1 MRWRSNFNKIY
12 FSYETKVRK
21 PDEAVFNL
29 ILKQNNLKPNKTL
42 FVDDTLEHIEVAKGL
57 GINTWQILVG
67 QDDVTNLFDK
77 KIV

>member
-1 MRWRSNFNKIY
+1 
-12 FSYETKVRK
+12 
-21 PDEAVFNL
+21 
-29 ILKQNNLKPNKTL
+29 LKQNNLKPNKTL

-77 KIV
+77 KII